1 MLQQYFDHMKDALEL
16 LEERGLMDYDEDTKI
31 QVFSNIG
38 IILMRILEGKQEK
51 AKVGSICGIL
61 LEKKLD

>member
-1 MLQQYFDHMKDALEL
+1 MKDALEL

-38 IILMRILEGKQEK
+38 IILMRILEGK
-51 AKVGSICGIL
+51 
-61 LEKKLD
+61 